1 MLVTAEEDLMRFF
14 AGRLVASFIALLV
27 LWQLFAGQGAL
38 AAAEKI
44 APANEEWQF
53 FRINAQYRG
62 TVKKG
67 FSSLGC
73 GLAWFKDISPEKTQV
88 IVHVSA
94 LHPEKRGQKYT
105 FRVNMVLNCTPDT
118 YSIDSEVYAQFNGIE
133 GERQQQI
140 RQLVALWAYMRQ
152 VEKTGSV
159 LNEFNAAGARLS
171 LRDVNVRRGKV
182 REIHCNWTGRR
193 DFSGKFFFEQSGSAS
208 LALDKFRFK
217 SGKLSVSLTKETAET
232 INRDF
237 AQREPFAT
245 DVFK

>member
-1 MLVTAEEDLMRFF
+1 MRVSLLRL
-14 AGRLVASFIALLV
+14 ANIVVLVAAF
-27 LWQLFAGQGAL
+27 QLCCGNTPSL
-38 AAAEKI
+38 AAENI
-44 APANEEWQF
+44 ARANEEWQF

-105 FRVNMVLNCTPDT
+105 FRVNMVLNCQPDN
-118 YSIDSEVYAQFNGIE
+118 YSIDSEVYAQFAGIE

-140 RQLVALWAYMRQ
+140 KQLVALWAYMRQ
-152 VEKTGSV
+152 VEKTGAV
-159 LNEFNAAGARLS
+159 LNEFNAGGARIG
-171 LRDVNVRRGKV
+171 LRDVNARRGKS

-193 DFSGKFFFEQSGSAS
+193 NFSGKFFFDQLASAA
-208 LALDKFRFK
+208 LALDKFRFR

-237 AQREPFAT
+237 AHREPFAT

>member
-1 MLVTAEEDLMRFF
+1 MRFF
-14 AGRLVASFIALLV
+14 ERRLVGLVALLAF
-27 LWQLFAGQGAL
+27 WQLLAGQGAL
-38 AAAEKI
+38 SAAEKV
-44 APANEEWQF
+44 AAANEEWQF

-88 IVHVSA
+88 IAHVSA

-105 FRVNMVLNCTPDT
+105 FRVNMVLNCRPDT

-140 RQLVALWAYMRQ
+140 RQLVALWVYMRQ
-152 VEKTGSV
+152 VEKTGSL

-171 LRDVNVRRGKV
+171 LRDANVRRGKV
-182 REIHCNWTGRR
+182 REINCNWTGRR
-193 DFSGKFFFEQSGSAS
+193 NFSGKFFFKQTGAS
-208 LALDKFRFK
+208 LALDKFRFR
-217 SGKLSVSLTKETAET
+217 SGKLSVSLTKETTET

-237 AQREPFAT
+237 AHREPFAT

>member
-1 MLVTAEEDLMRFF
+1 MRLSSGRFVLFVLLLAGFHLFF
-14 AGRLVASFIALLV
+14 GHDSLLASSP
-27 LWQLFAGQGAL
+27 
-38 AAAEKI
+38 I
-44 APANEEWQF
+44 APVNEEWQF

-105 FRVNMVLNCTPDT
+105 FRVNMVLNCKPDT
-118 YSIDSEVYAQFNGIE
+118 YSIDSEVYAQFVGIE

-140 RQLVALWAYMRQ
+140 RQLIALWAYMRQ
-152 VEKTGSV
+152 VEKTGDVVS
-159 LNEFNAAGARLS
+159 EFNAGGARLG
-171 LRDVNVRRGKV
+171 LRDVNARRGRV

-193 DFSGKFFFEQSGSAS
+193 NFSGKFFFDQQSNGA
-208 LALDKFRFK
+208 LALDKFRFR

-237 AQREPFAT
+237 AHREPFAT

>member
-1 MLVTAEEDLMRFF
+1 MRLSSGKFLCVVLFLTALN
-14 AGRLVASFIALLV
+14 L
-27 LWQLFAGQGAL
+27 QLGQNSL
-38 AAAEKI
+38 QAAEQI
-44 APANEEWQF
+44 AQSNEEWQF

-73 GLAWFKDISPEKTQV
+73 GLAWFKDISPDKTQV

-105 FRVNMVLNCTPDT
+105 FRVNMVLNCRPDS
-118 YSIDSEVYAQFNGIE
+118 YSIDSEVYAQFVGIE

-152 VEKTGSV
+152 VEKTGGV
-159 LNEFNAAGARLS
+159 LPEFNAGGARLG
-171 LRDVNVRRGKV
+171 LRDVNARRGRV

-193 DFSGKFFFEQSGSAS
+193 DFSGKFFFDQQANGA
-208 LALDKFRFK
+208 LALDKFRFR

-237 AQREPFAT
+237 SYREPFAT

>member
-133 GERQQQI
+133 GERQ
-140 RQLVALWAYMRQ
+140 
-152 VEKTGSV
+152 
-159 LNEFNAAGARLS
+159 
-171 LRDVNVRRGKV
+171 
-182 REIHCNWTGRR
+182 
-193 DFSGKFFFEQSGSAS
+193 
-208 LALDKFRFK
+208 
-217 SGKLSVSLTKETAET
+217 
-232 INRDF
+232 
-237 AQREPFAT
+237 
-245 DVFK
+245 

>member
-1 MLVTAEEDLMRFF
+1 MRPAVLKFAVLVVIMVF
-14 AGRLVASFIALLV
+14 
-27 LWQLFAGQGAL
+27 WQSLFCNKILQ
-38 AAAEKI
+38 AADKPAQ
-44 APANEEWQF
+44 ANEEWQF

-67 FSSLGC
+67 FRSLGC

-94 LHPEKRGQKYT
+94 MHPEKRGQKYT
-105 FRVNMVLNCTPDT
+105 FRVNMVLNCTPAA
-118 YSIDSEVYAQFNGIE
+118 YSIDSEVYAQFTGIE
-133 GERQQQI
+133 GDRQQQI

-152 VEKTGSV
+152 VEKTGMAV
-159 LNEFNAAGARLS
+159 NEFNAGGARLG
-171 LRDVNVRRGKV
+171 LREVNTRRGKA

-193 DFSGKFFFEQSGSAS
+193 DFSGKFFFDQLANAS
-208 LALDKFRFK
+208 LALDKFRFR
-217 SGKLSVSLTKETAET
+217 SGKLSVSLAKETAET

-237 AQREPFAT
+237 AHREPFAS